1 MEDNFYLEL
10 YFQNT
15 NTKTK
20 EVERKDV
27 GILDELKKVSLIQK

>member
-10 YFQNT
+10 HFQNI

>member
-1 MEDNFYLEL
+1 MEYNLEL

-15 NTKTK
+15 NTNTK